1 MESARDR
8 EREKKRRNGVREGER
23 ERKREKEGGS
33 TSLAASMEESWIDG
47 REGSGEG
54 RPLWWR
60 LKEPIL
66 S

>member
-1 MESARDR
+1 MEVLGIGQ
-8 EREKKRRNGVREGER
+8 ERRKEGIGREGTYES
-23 ERKREKEGGS
+23 KREKEGGS
-33 TSLAASMEESWIDG
+33 TSRGECGRVWIDG